1 MAGRKISRT
10 NMARIQS
17 IADHAHALGAKG
29 PEPDRTPLGSA
40 KADASLG
47 DQMEAVANAVY
58 RMNGMGGACYIEDVY
73 ADSVIIEVNDGNG
86 SETYWRAAY
95 TRSGDGAVTLAA
107 RETWQQV
114 EEVWQPV
121 VATLKAGDLPEGAQ
135 PTTMA
140 ATMKAAG
147 DRQIDVRIAF
157 GGPSS
162 KDSHGEY
169 FSASTDFA
177 EADFPTPPLIYYHGF
192 DQRTNR
198 EMRKPIVIGKPLK
211 RWTEADG
218 HYIRYQLKNNT
229 WADQTWGDA
238 CKGETPASPGTVGYL
253 VRKAA
258 DGELLY
264 WPIAEVSAW
273 DRAGG
278 RKQAYRHTVATAA
291 LKALYVDEGI
301 ALPSTLDPTPPEATG
316 DVVSADADTVKQ
328 VLAAEVARALLSQR
342 TSA

>member
-121 VATLKAGDLPEGAQ
+121 VATLKAGDLPE
-135 PTTMA
+135 PESVIVPFY
-140 ATMKAAG
+140 ATVKALG
-147 DRQIDVRIAF
+147 DRVMELRVAWGYDGHNEQFHPER
-157 GGPSS
+157 
-162 KDSHGEY
+162 
-169 FSASTDFA
+169 TDFDL
-177 EADFPTPPLIYYHGF
+177 ENFPTPPVAYYHGYKA
-192 DQRTNR
+192 DG
-198 EMRKPIVIGKPLK
+198 KPAPRPVYIGKTIK
-211 RWTEADG
+211 RDNRADG
-218 HYIRYQLKNNT
+218 HYLTIKLNAKPE
-229 WADQTWGDA
+229 ADRVWQAALTGA
-238 CKGETPASPGTVGYL
+238 AAVSPGTAGHL
-253 VRKAA
+253 RRKDP
-258 DGELLY
+258 DGTLTY
-264 WPIAEVSAW
+264 WPIVEISAW
-273 DRAGG
+273 DGAPS
-278 RKQAYRHTVATAA
+278 RKQAHPQSVGFPV
-291 LKALYVDEGI
+291 LKTLYQEGGI
-301 ALPSTLDPTPPEATG
+301 AVPSTLDPTPPEATG